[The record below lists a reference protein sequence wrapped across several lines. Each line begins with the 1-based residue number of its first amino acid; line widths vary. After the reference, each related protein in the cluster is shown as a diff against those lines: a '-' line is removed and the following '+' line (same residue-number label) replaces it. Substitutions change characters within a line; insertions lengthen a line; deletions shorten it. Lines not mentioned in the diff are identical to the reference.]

1 MSSALHFAWRKAFL
15 LWLLATVSLTV
26 EVCGEEYLSSRLLL
40 KGDVKSFSVPGP
52 VYTNV
57 VQQ

>member
-1 MSSALHFAWRKAFL
+1 MRRKAFL